1 MAENIDRDATV
12 GSASESPLS
21 LLLQLVLSPSKW
33 DVVTILLVVVVY
45 VAYSLVTSSKIDRDG
60 GSPAVTLSTLLSS
73 PAWSL
78 WRSPS
83 FVALVRAVFV
93 GHRILRGTSVTLFA
107 RPARAD
113 SHRPGATL
121 TRTAIWCS
129 RGVGRAANGASLIRR
144 FDRRTREELMDDLS
158 NVPLGSERH
167 RVLTLGLGVLAS
179 VAASGVPLLPSA
191 STSPPFYLA
200 LLRSYATVPVSVGP
214 VSCHAVLQCRVYP
227 CKNCTALTAPFN
239 GKVTGTGFTPGTGL
253 FFACNAPYVLQGSA
267 VRYCNVSGTWSGV
280 PATCSIPRV
289 QVRWQW
295 WLHLDHQ
302 GLRRCVV

>member
-1 MAENIDRDATV
+1 
-12 GSASESPLS
+12 
-21 LLLQLVLSPSKW
+21 
-33 DVVTILLVVVVY
+33 
-45 VAYSLVTSSKIDRDG
+45 
-60 GSPAVTLSTLLSS
+60 
-73 PAWSL
+73 
-78 WRSPS
+78 
-83 FVALVRAVFV
+83 
-93 GHRILRGTSVTLFA
+93 
-107 RPARAD
+107 
-113 SHRPGATL
+113 
-121 TRTAIWCS
+121 
-129 RGVGRAANGASLIRR
+129 
-144 FDRRTREELMDDLS
+144 MDDLS

-280 PATCSIPRV
+280 PATCSIPDIPCKYHEFKCGGSGGCISTTKV
-289 QVRWQW
+289 CDGVWY
-295 WLHLDHQ
+295 DCPD
-302 GLRRCVV
+302 GSD